1 MDLSHPTIDEEI
13 WEFEGANHD
22 NETGSSDYKTDV
34 YNIEIEEIVDIRC
47 DIRFNFS
54 SSGGEGWRWTI
65 DGLCLSSVILNCS
78 KTFYMQIGE

>member
-47 DIRFNFS
+47 VQFLQF
-54 SSGGEGWRWTI
+54 
-65 DGLCLSSVILNCS
+65 L
-78 KTFYMQIGE
+78 